1 MEFIMVVAVII
12 GGWLAIATA
21 NDGAARRKR
30 KLHPDDRIR
39 QIVKDVNKLAFVI
52 LGICCFSVAS
62 AANYPCS
69 QSKGG
74 VNYCDGD
81 KFVCNDGSIS
91 ASKRVCSIAKHGT
104 KEAPK
109 SEEPVLRKD
118 KKKERK

>member
-1 MEFIMVVAVII
+1 M
-12 GGWLAIATA
+12 
-21 NDGAARRKR
+21 
-30 KLHPDDRIR
+30 
-39 QIVKDVNKLAFVI
+39 NKLAFVLLWI
-52 LGICCFSVAS
+52 GCMGVAS

-74 VNYCDGD
+74 VNYCDGE

-91 ASKRVCSIAKHGT
+91 ASKRVCSVSRHGT

-109 SEEPVLRKD
+109 QEKSASGKH